1 MEIPTFQSLSD
12 DCLRVAD
19 ALYNARH
26 DMLAE
31 AVDIEVRI
39 FPCPVC
45 LLCLLLITA
54 EAGRVL
60 HLSSMDQCMETRFGF
75 FSNVTSRAIIYFY
88 LGIDLNRHK
97 PWLEEAISYPR
108 AAHWREQIASVLCLQ
123 RGFLVLR
130 LCAAGLLFM
139 GAGVISIV
147 FRRRQVP
154 PEGEVLPNY

>member
-1 MEIPTFQSLSD
+1 MEIPTFQTLSD

-26 DMLAE
+26 DIPRLASL
-31 AVDIEVRI
+31 ACLLTAILGFATSVACIGVVIRQWLSSVLL
-39 FPCPVC
+39 FLNLGQL

-88 LGIDLNRHK
+88 LGLSCMTLGH
-97 PWLEEAISYPR
+97 LTY
-108 AAHWREQIASVLCLQ
+108 LCY
-123 RGFLVLR
+123 FT
-130 LCAAGLLFM
+130 GLLFM